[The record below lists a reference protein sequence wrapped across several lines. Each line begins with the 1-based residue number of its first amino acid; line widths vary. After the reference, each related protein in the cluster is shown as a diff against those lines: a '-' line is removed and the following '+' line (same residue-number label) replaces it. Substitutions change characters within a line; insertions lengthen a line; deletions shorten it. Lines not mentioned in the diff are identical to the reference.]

1 MEKFLRTATKHKSL
15 FKYVIILNQIHDSV
29 MRSDSGLE
37 ACLTLDFATL
47 IKTEDFEE
55 ERRLHLVLPL
65 CLQLFN
71 GIR

>member
-1 MEKFLRTATKHKSL
+1 M
-15 FKYVIILNQIHDSV
+15 IILNPIYDSV
-29 MRSDSGLE
+29 MRSESGLE

-47 IKTEDFEE
+47 IKPEDFEE

-71 GIR
+71 GIREDPLLQSCG